1 MQFLATHGVWL
12 VAAFIALETLGLPLP
27 AEAALM
33 AAAIFAAQTQ
43 SLDIWL
49 LIAAGSIA
57 AIVANIAGFWIGR
70 RYGYRLLTR
79 HGKRV
84 GLTEERLAIGRW
96 LFARYG
102 AGFVVVARFLPFV
115 RNMAAILAGANFMPP
130 RTFVL
135 ASASAAVA
143 WVTSIALVSYWFG
156 AAVSDLASPVAVV
169 AGLAA
174 LAVIVGAPILILRYE
189 KRLLAKSQRR
199 SPHPPRPPQA

>member
-1 MQFLATHGVWL
+1 
-12 VAAFIALETLGLPLP
+12 
-27 AEAALM
+27 
-33 AAAIFAAQTQ
+33 
-43 SLDIWL
+43 
-49 LIAAGSIA
+49 
-57 AIVANIAGFWIGR
+57 
-70 RYGYRLLTR
+70 
-79 HGKRV
+79 
-84 GLTEERLAIGRW
+84 
-96 LFARYG
+96 
-102 AGFVVVARFLPFV
+102 VVVARFLPFV